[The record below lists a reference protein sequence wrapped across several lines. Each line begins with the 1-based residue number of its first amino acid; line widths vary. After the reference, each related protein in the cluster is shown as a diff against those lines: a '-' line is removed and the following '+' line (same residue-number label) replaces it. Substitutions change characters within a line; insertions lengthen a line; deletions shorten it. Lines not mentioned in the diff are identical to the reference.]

1 MNVCKFQFA
10 SISHFHKEIKT
21 FAFIGEISVFKQPC
35 SIMLPCQIRTVYRK
49 CFAQQMCTVLM
60 SAYLLDEI
68 NIIFFFAKLVYSS
81 FIVIFC
87 ISMVVLYPL
96 V

>member
-1 MNVCKFQFA
+1 
-10 SISHFHKEIKT
+10 
-21 FAFIGEISVFKQPC
+21 
-35 SIMLPCQIRTVYRK
+35 
-49 CFAQQMCTVLM
+49 MCTVLM

-68 NIIFFFAKLVYSS
+68 HIICFFAKLVYSS

>member
-21 FAFIGEISVFKQPC
+21 FAFIGEIS
-35 SIMLPCQIRTVYRK
+35 IMLPCQIRTVYRK
-49 CFAQQMCTVLM
+49 VFAQQMCTVLM